1 MYLAQNWLKLITL
14 QQTTSNNKNTLQLLN
29 KIQINSTTKFRLV
42 YLQYFLDQ

>member
-29 KIQINSTTKFRLV
+29 KIQINSTTKFSLV